1 MPAKGSV
8 VEEVHGVGSTVVGTV
23 LGMSALGDAGSHRA
37 GAEPGIA
44 VQWPEL
50 VDRTPVTPAVRHGG
64 LTPSDSALCGG
75 VVGI

>member
-1 MPAKGSV
+1 M
-8 VEEVHGVGSTVVGTV
+8 VGTV

-37 GAEPGIA
+37 GAEPGMA

-50 VDRTPVTPAVRHGG
+50 ADETSVTLAVRHGG
-64 LTPSDSALCGG
+64 LTPSDSPLCGG

>member
-1 MPAKGSV
+1 MSTKGSAI
-8 VEEVHGVGSTVVGTV
+8 EEVQGVGSTMVGTV
-23 LGMSALGDAGSHRA
+23 PGMFALGDAGSHRA
-37 GAEPGIA
+37 GAEPGMA

-50 VDRTPVTPAVRHGG
+50 ADGTSVTLAVRHGG